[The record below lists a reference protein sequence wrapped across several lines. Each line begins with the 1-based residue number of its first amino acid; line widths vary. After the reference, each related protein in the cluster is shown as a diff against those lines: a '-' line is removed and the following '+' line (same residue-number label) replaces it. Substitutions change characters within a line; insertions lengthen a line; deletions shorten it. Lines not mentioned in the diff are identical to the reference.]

1 MFHGVNLPIIGEFA
15 DPALLTE
22 LAVDAEQA
30 GWDGVFVWD
39 ALLFD
44 VATMPPVLDPWI
56 VLAVVAGRTTRV
68 KVGPMCAQ
76 LARRPPWDVARQVV
90 TLDRLSQGRVILG
103 AALGYAGEADFAH
116 FGLPSDPRA
125 RADLL
130 DESLQV
136 IAGLCSG
143 EAFEHRGRHFT
154 IERTVF
160 RPGPV
165 QRRIPVWI
173 GGYWPRK
180 RPMRR
185 AAQWQGAFPAPQ
197 VVPTADGFA
206 AIPFAPKDVQ
216 EVRRYVERHRPGDEP
231 FDFVISHQLPLDDPA
246 EAADE
251 VAQYEQAGVTWIVRD
266 WLPWEIGPD
275 DVRAQIRR
283 GPLGNV

>member
-1 MFHGVNLPIIGEFA
+1 MYHGVNLPIIGAFA
-15 DPALLTE
+15 DPTLLTE
-22 LAVDAEQA
+22 LAVEAEQA

-39 ALLFD
+39 TLLFD
-44 VATMPPVLDPWI
+44 VATMPPVLDPWT
-56 VLAVVAGRTTRV
+56 VLAAVASRTTRV
-68 KVGPMCAQ
+68 KIGPMVAQ

-90 TLDRLSQGRVILG
+90 TLDRLSQGRLILG
-103 AALGYAGEADFAH
+103 AALGYAGDADFAH
-116 FGLPSDPRA
+116 FGLPSDPQT

-143 EAFEHRGRHFT
+143 EAFEHHGRHFT

-160 RPGPV
+160 LPRPV
-165 QRRIPVWI
+165 QPEIPVWI

-185 AAQWQGAFPAPQ
+185 AAQWHGAFPAPQ

-206 AIPFAPKDVQ
+206 AVPFAPKDVD
-216 EVRRYVERHRPGDEP
+216 EVRRYIERHRPSGKP
-231 FDFVISHQLPLDDPA
+231 FDLVISHQLPLDDPA
-246 EAADE
+246 KAADE
-251 VAQYEQAGVTWIVRD
+251 ATRYEQVGVTWIVRD

-275 DVRAQIRR
+275 NVRAQIRR
-283 GPLGNV
+283 GPLGSA